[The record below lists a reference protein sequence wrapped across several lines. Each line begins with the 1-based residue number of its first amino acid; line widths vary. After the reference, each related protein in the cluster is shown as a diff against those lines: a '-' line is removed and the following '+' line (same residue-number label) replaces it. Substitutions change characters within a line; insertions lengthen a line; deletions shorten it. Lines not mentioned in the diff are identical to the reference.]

1 MGVRMSGITQSI
13 EEMVGANPDVDNRE
27 NFEALWGLI
36 GEMLQ
41 KVQGRFDIEMD
52 PCCKDL
58 QPYVGLPDT
67 GAKGYI
73 GAYAG
78 QDIDWLIHSWTGNP
92 KASFT
97 NMHLT
102 ISLGPHVDVPH
113 FGFALGTVPDIFWY
127 MDYVPRYDMLTHPEY
142 AEKYYYGETNEAFI
156 EMDRDPA
163 FTPFVSREFYTR
175 LAQTPNSI
183 CVGAPFSPE
192 NIETVRT
199 LAHRQIDRW
208 LRWVDEAQP
217 VPEER
222 QAALAGRDE
231 LIRRTICER
240 DPANVVVDT
249 LFGEELGRYL
259 VKTLWGGTRTLPR
272 PLDR

>member
-1 MGVRMSGITQSI
+1 MSGITQSI
-13 EEMVGANPDVDNRE
+13 EEMVGANPNVDNQE
-27 NFEALWGLI
+27 NFDALWGLL
-36 GEMLQ
+36 GEMLDR
-41 KVQGRFDIEMD
+41 VRERFDIKMD
-52 PCCKDL
+52 PCSEEL

-67 GAKGYI
+67 GAQGYI
-73 GAYAG
+73 GAWSG
-78 QDIDWLIHSWTGNP
+78 DGIDWLIHSWTGNP

-102 ISLGPHVDVPH
+102 ISLGPHIDVPH

-127 MDYVPRYDMLTHPEY
+127 MDYVPRCDMLTNPDY
-142 AEKYYYGETNEAFI
+142 AEKYYYGEANQQFI
-156 EMDRDPA
+156 DMDRNPA

-199 LAHRQIDRW
+199 MAFRQLERWFEWIDAA
-208 LRWVDEAQP
+208 EP
-217 VPEER
+217 VPESER
-222 QAALAGRDE
+222 AALAERDE
-231 LIRRTICER
+231 RIRRTICER
-240 DPANVVVDT
+240 DPANVVVDN

-272 PLDR
+272 PG

>member
-1 MGVRMSGITQSI
+1 MSGITQSI
-13 EEMVGANPDVDNRE
+13 EEMIGASPDVDNQE
-27 NFEALWGLI
+27 NFEALWGLL
-36 GEMLQ
+36 GEMLD
-41 KVQGRFDIEMD
+41 KVKDRFDIQMD
-52 PCCKDL
+52 PCCNDK

-78 QDIDWLIHSWTGNP
+78 KEIDWLIHSWTGNP

-102 ISLGPHVDVPH
+102 INLGPHVDVPH

-127 MDYVPRYDMLTHPEY
+127 MDYVPRYDMLTNPEY
-142 AEKYYYGETNEAFI
+142 AEKYYYGETNDTFI
-156 EMDRDPA
+156 EMDRNPA

-192 NIETVRT
+192 NIATVRT

-208 LRWVDEAQP
+208 IEWVDAASP
-217 VPEER
+217 VPESDRAEL
-222 QAALAGRDE
+222 AARDE

-249 LFGEELGRYL
+249 LFGKELADEL
-259 VKTLWGGTRTLPR
+259 VATLWGGTRTLPR
-272 PLDR
+272 PG

>member
-1 MGVRMSGITQSI
+1 MAGITQSI
-13 EEMVGANPDVDNRE
+13 EEMVSARPDVDNQE
-27 NFEALWGLI
+27 NFEALWGLL
-36 GEMLQ
+36 GEMLE
-41 KVQGRFDIEMD
+41 KVKARFDIEMD

-58 QPYVGLPDT
+58 QPYEGLPDT
-67 GAKGYI
+67 GATGYI

-78 QDIDWLIHSWTGNP
+78 EEIDWLIHSWTGNP
-92 KASFT
+92 KMSFT

-102 ISLGPHVDVPH
+102 INLGPHVKVPH

-127 MDYVPRYDMLTHPEY
+127 MDYVPRVDMLVDTDY
-142 AEKYYYGETNEAFI
+142 AEKYYYGEPNDNYL
-156 EMDRDPA
+156 EMDRNPN

-183 CVGAPFSPE
+183 CQGAPFTDE
-192 NIETVRT
+192 NLETVRT
-199 LAHRQIDRW
+199 YAHRQIDRW
-208 LRWVDEAQP
+208 LKWVDEAEP
-217 VPEER
+217 VPEADR
-222 QAALAGRDE
+222 AALAARDE

-240 DPANVVVDT
+240 DPANVVVDK
-249 LFGEELGRYL
+249 LFTKEMGDYL

>member
-1 MGVRMSGITQSI
+1 MSGITQSI
-13 EEMVGANPDVDNRE
+13 EEMVGANPDVDNQE
-27 NFEALWGLI
+27 NFDALWGLL
-36 GEMLQ
+36 GEMLDKIKAQ
-41 KVQGRFDIEMD
+41 FAIQMD
-52 PCCKDL
+52 PCCADL
-58 QPYVGLPDT
+58 QPYVGLPAT

-78 QDIDWLIHSWTGNP
+78 DGIDWLIHSWTGNP
-92 KASFT
+92 QASFT

-127 MDYVPRYDMLTHPEY
+127 MDYVPRHDMLTRPEY
-142 AEKYYYGETNEAFI
+142 AERYYYGEPNDTFI
-156 EMDRDPA
+156 EMDRNPA

-183 CVGAPFSPE
+183 CVGAPF
-192 NIETVRT
+192 NADNMATVRT

-208 LRWVDEAQP
+208 LKWVAAAAP
-217 VPEER
+217 VPESER
-222 QAALAGRDE
+222 AALAARDE

-240 DPANVVVDT
+240 DPANVVVDK
-249 LFGEELGRYL
+249 LFGEELSRYL

-272 PLDR
+272 GG

>member
-1 MGVRMSGITQSI
+1 MSGITQSI
-13 EEMVGANPDVDNRE
+13 EEMVEANPNVDNQE
-27 NFEALWGLI
+27 NFDALWGLL
-36 GEMLQ
+36 GEMLD
-41 KVQGRFDIEMD
+41 KVKERFDITMD
-52 PCCKDL
+52 PCSEKL

-67 GAKGYI
+67 GAHGYI
-73 GAYAG
+73 GAWSG
-78 QDIDWLIHSWTGNP
+78 DGIDWLIHSWTGNP

-102 ISLGPHVDVPH
+102 ISLGPHIDVPH

-127 MDYVPRYDMLTHPEY
+127 MDYVPRCDMLTNPEY
-142 AEKYYYGETNEAFI
+142 AEKYYYGEANQQFI
-156 EMDRDPA
+156 DMDRNPA

-199 LAHRQIDRW
+199 MAFRQLDRW
-208 LRWVDEAQP
+208 FEWIDAAEP
-217 VPEER
+217 VADGER
-222 QAALAGRDE
+222 AALAERDE
-231 LIRRTICER
+231 LVRRTICER
-240 DPANVVVDT
+240 DPANVVVDN

-272 PLDR
+272 PA

>member
-1 MGVRMSGITQSI
+1 MAGITQSI
-13 EEMVGANPDVDNRE
+13 EELVSANPDVDNQE
-27 NFEALWGLI
+27 NFAALWGLL
-36 GEMLQ
+36 GDMLD
-41 KVQGRFDIEMD
+41 KIKARFDIEMD

-58 QPYVGLPDT
+58 QPYEGQPGT
-67 GAKGYI
+67 GATGYI

-78 QDIDWLIHSWTGNP
+78 DGIDWLIHSWTGNP

-102 ISLGPHVDVPH
+102 ISLGAQIDVPH

-127 MDYVPRYDMLTHPEY
+127 MDYVPRVDMLVNTDY
-142 AEKYYYGETNEAFI
+142 ADRYYYGEPNDTFI
-156 EMDRDPA
+156 EMDRNPA

-175 LAQTPNSI
+175 LAQSPNSV
-183 CVGAPFSPE
+183 CVGAPFNDE
-192 NIETVRT
+192 NFATVER
-199 LAHRQIDRW
+199 LAHRQLDRW
-208 LRWVDEAQP
+208 LGWIDAAEP
-217 VPEER
+217 VAESKR
-222 QAALAGRDE
+222 AALSARDE

-240 DPANVVVDT
+240 DPANVVVDK

-272 PLDR
+272 QT